1 MHESTAVALVH
12 RHFYPGSF
20 FQSTS
25 RPMPV
30 RMIDV
35 VPSAGPSVV
44 LKVFLDPVLARSAS
58 LLVIA
63 LTKCRGRTEY
73 SSAVLG

>member
-1 MHESTAVALVH
+1 MHESTVVALVR

-30 RMIDV
+30 HMIDV
-35 VPSAGPSVV
+35 VPSAGPLVV
-44 LKVFLDPVLARSAS
+44 RKVFLDPVLARSAS
-58 LLVIA
+58 LLRIA

-73 SSAVLG
+73 SSAV

>member
-12 RHFYPGSF
+12 RRFYPGSF

-25 RPMPV
+25 LPMLV

-35 VPSAGPSVV
+35 VPSAGPLVV
-44 LKVFLDPVLARSAS
+44 LKVFLVPVLAGIVS
-58 LLVIA
+58 LLVTASI
-63 LTKCRGRTEY
+63 TCRGRTEY
-73 SSAVLG
+73 SSAVQG